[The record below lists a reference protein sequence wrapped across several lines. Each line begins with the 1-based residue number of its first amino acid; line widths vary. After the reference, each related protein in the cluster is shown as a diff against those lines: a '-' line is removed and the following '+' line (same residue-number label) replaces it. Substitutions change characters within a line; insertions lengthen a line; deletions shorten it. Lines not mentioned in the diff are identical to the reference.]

1 VKRIAVFINIPAP
14 YRVPV
19 YDRIAEQCGSDFRM
33 IYMAKLE
40 ADRKWNV
47 PALRHDHVFLRGFA
61 VRRKNRDEI
70 HVRWGINHQLS
81 TFRPDVILTTG
92 FNPPMIAAWLHAK
105 AHRIPHVSMSDAWAH
120 SEAELSSVH
129 RLMRRA
135 VYATSSAF
143 IGASAKTLALY
154 AAYGVR
160 TNLFKAPLGVDNTQ
174 FAAASVPLADRPYDL
189 VFAGNLIDRKLPL
202 FFADVVAR
210 VARRRGRAS
219 ALVIGD
225 GELRGEMARALA
237 QPGVE
242 ATFTGFLQQAELP
255 AAYARG
261 KIFCFPTRSDPWGVV
276 ANEACASGM
285 PVITCANAGCAG
297 ELVIHAR
304 NGYVVELDAE
314 LWADHVQLLLDD
326 PALLA
331 ESGAQ
336 SARAVRD
343 YTFAA
348 AADGIL
354 AACRA
359 SW

>member
-1 VKRIAVFINIPAP
+1 MRIAMLTNIPAP

-19 YDRIAEQCGSDFRM
+19 YDRIAEQCGRDFRV

-40 ADRKWNV
+40 ANRSWTV
-47 PALRHDHVFLRGFA
+47 PPLRHDHVFLRGFA
-61 VRRKNRDEI
+61 VKRKDREI
-70 HVRWGINHQLS
+70 HVRWGINRELN
-81 TFRPDVILTTG
+81 TFRPDVILTGG
-92 FNPPMIAAWLHAK
+92 FNPPMITAWLHAQARRT
-105 AHRIPHVSMSDAWAH
+105 AHVPMSDAWEH

-129 RLMRRA
+129 RLVRHV

-143 IGASAKTLALY
+143 VGASAKTLALFE
-154 AAYGVR
+154 AYGVR
-160 TNLFKAPLGVDNTQ
+160 KNLFKAPLGVDNAQ
-174 FAAASVPLADRPYDL
+174 FAAAAVPLADRPFDL

-210 VARRRGRAS
+210 IARRRGHVS

-225 GELRGEMARALA
+225 GELRGDMERALV

-242 ATFTGFLQQAELP
+242 ATFTGFLQQTELP

-297 ELVIHAR
+297 ELVTHAR
-304 NGYVVELDAE
+304 NGYVVDLDAE
-314 LWADHVQLLLDD
+314 RWVDHVQLLLDD

-336 SARAVRD
+336 SMDAVRD

-348 AADGIL
+348 AADGFL

-359 SW
+359 S

>member
-1 VKRIAVFINIPAP
+1 MRIAMLINIPAP

-19 YDRIAEQCGSDFRM
+19 YDRIAEKCGSDFRV

-40 ADRKWNV
+40 ANRKWKV
-47 PALRHDHVFLRGFA
+47 PALHHDHVFLRGFA
-61 VRRKNRDEI
+61 VGPKDRQI
-70 HVRWGINHQLS
+70 HVRWGVHHQLS
-81 TFRPDVILTTG
+81 TFRPDVILTCG
-92 FNPPMIAAWLHAK
+92 FNPPMLTAWLHAQ
-105 AHRIPHVSMSDAWAH
+105 AFRTRHVPMSDSWEQH
-120 SEAELSSVH
+120 EAGLSSVH
-129 RLMRRA
+129 RLVRRA

-143 IGASAKTLALY
+143 VGASAKTLTLFE
-154 AAYGVR
+154 AYGVR
-160 TNLFKAPLGVDNTQ
+160 KNLFKAPLGVDNAR
-174 FAAASVPLADRPYDL
+174 FAAAAAPLADRPFDL
-189 VFAGNLIDRKLPL
+189 VFAGNLVDGKLPL

-225 GELRGEMARALA
+225 GELRGEMERALA

-242 ATFTGFLQQAELP
+242 VTFTGFLQQAELP

-261 KIFCFPTRSDPWGVV
+261 KIFCFPTRNDAWGVV

-297 ELVIHAR
+297 ELVVHSR
-304 NGYVVELDAE
+304 NGYVVDLDAE
-314 LWADHVQLLLDD
+314 TWADHAQLLLDD

-331 ESGAQ
+331 ESGVQ
-336 SARAVRD
+336 STRAVRD

-359 SW
+359 S